1 MYFRVRLA
9 SVLGYMYLFEGFID
23 TILVFVGK
31 QLTVQLLGM
40 ARGRSLRQGPSV
52 NTVALSPLPHGT
64 LKPTL

>member
-9 SVLGYMYLFEGFID
+9 PVLGYLFEGFID

-31 QLTVQLLGM
+31 QRTVRLLDM

-64 LKPTL
+64 FKPTL